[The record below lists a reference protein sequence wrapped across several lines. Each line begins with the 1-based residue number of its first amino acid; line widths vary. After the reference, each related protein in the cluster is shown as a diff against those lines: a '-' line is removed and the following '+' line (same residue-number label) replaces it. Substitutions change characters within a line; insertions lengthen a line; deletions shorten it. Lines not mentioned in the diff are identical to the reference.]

1 MKYLI
6 IYELNNKSKNYSG
19 LYDAIKNSG
28 NSWWHY
34 LENTWIVQSHNT
46 PDSISTQLLPYID
59 KEQDFLLVIK
69 IDATNKQGWL
79 PKEAWD
85 WLNI

>member
-28 NSWWHY
+28 SEWWHY
-34 LENTWIVQSHNT
+34 LETAWIVESSRTSDQ
-46 PDSISTQLLPYID
+46 ISTQLSSYID
-59 KEQDFLLVIK
+59 KGQDFLLVIK
-69 IDATNKQGWL
+69 IDASQKQGWL

-85 WLNI
+85 WLNK